1 MSTAMTTNYAA
12 LLASQN
18 LGNVQKNM
26 DKSIS
31 RLSSGL
37 RINSASDD
45 AAGIQVANRM
55 ETQIRG
61 LTAAMMNSKNAQSL
75 VNTAEGAMIEVTE
88 VLQRM
93 RELAVQSSSGV
104 ATTNDRNYLD
114 AEMEQLV
121 LEIDSIAS
129 NTKFNGESLLKGKTF
144 KFYQDIYPSA
154 HNIQTDANDMSTSS
168 LSITNENVS
177 IGSQDLEKI
186 AISRIDTAISS
197 VVEKRANLGAI
208 SNRIDHIVDNLTN
221 VILNTTASKSRIEDA
236 DYATETTN
244 LTKNTVLQQAA
255 TAMLSQANAT
265 KNTILTLIQT

>member
-18 LGNVQKNM
+18 LENVQRNM
-26 DKSIS
+26 DKSIN

-45 AAGIQVANRM
+45 AAGIQVAGRM

-61 LTAAMMNSKNAQSL
+61 LTTAMMNSKNAQSL

-93 RELAVQSSSGV
+93 RELAVQSSSGI
-104 ATTNDRNYLD
+104 ATTNDRNFLD

-121 LEIDSIAS
+121 MEIDSIAA
-129 NTKFNGESLLKGKTF
+129 NTKFNGKTLLKGNTF
-144 KFYQDIYPSA
+144 KFYHDIYPSA
-154 HNIQTDANDMSTSS
+154 HNIQTNSNDMSTSS
-168 LSITNENVS
+168 LAVTNQNVS
-177 IGSQDLEKI
+177 IGSQALAKI
-186 AISRIDTAISS
+186 AISRIDTAINS

-208 SNRIDHIVDNLTN
+208 SNRIDHVVDNLTN
-221 VILNTTASKSRIEDA
+221 VIMNTTASKSRIEDA
-236 DYATETTN
+236 DYATETTE

-255 TAMLSQANAT
+255 TAMLSQANAS